1 MNSSSLLKA
10 LGATAAATVLTLV
23 GSTAASAG
31 SSPAPV
37 SPYIVGGG
45 QASEDYAFMASLHA
59 NGGFH
64 CGASL
69 VSPDVAV
76 TAAHCVEGAV
86 EYAVRVGSAHRSSGG
101 ETSTVGEVLVH
112 PEYDFAVLRLTEPV
126 QAQPITIADEAPAGT
141 PTRLLGWGQVTPER
155 GADEGSESLK
165 ELDTTLVDSGCTSI
179 SPQGE
184 LCVDS
189 PLDENGDPQGACYGD
204 SGGPA
209 IVRVADQWQ
218 LIGATSRG
226 GNDSLT
232 CAEAP
237 SIYTDVTALRDFVE
251 SALNN

>member
-1 MNSSSLLKA
+1 MNKSSLLKA
-10 LGATAAATVLTLV
+10 LGATTVATVLTLA

-31 SSPAPV
+31 SSPDPV

-59 NGGFH
+59 NGGFQ

-76 TAAHCVEGAV
+76 TAAHCVEDGA
-86 EYAVRVGSAHRSSGG
+86 EYTVRVGSADRSSGG
-101 ETSTVGEVLVH
+101 ETSAVDEVLTH
-112 PEYDFAVLRLTEPV
+112 PQYDFAVLRLAEPV
-126 QAQPITIADEAPAGT
+126 QAQPIAIAGEAPVGT

-165 ELDTTLVDSGCTSI
+165 ELDTTLVDSGCTGI
-179 SPQGE
+179 SPEGE

-209 IVRVADQWQ
+209 IVRAGDEWQ
-218 LIGATSRG
+218 LIGATSRS

-251 SALNN
+251 SALND

>member
-1 MNSSSLLKA
+1 MYKSSPLKT
-10 LGATAAATVLTLV
+10 LGATAAASVLILV

-31 SSPAPV
+31 STPGPV

-45 QASEDYAFMASLHA
+45 QASEEYAFMTSLHA
-59 NGGFH
+59 NDGFQ

-69 VSPDVAV
+69 VAPQLAV
-76 TAAHCVEGAV
+76 TAAHCVEDDA
-86 EYAVRVGSAHRSSGG
+86 EYTVRAGSADRSSGG
-101 ETSTVGEVLVH
+101 ETSAVEEVVVH

-126 QAQPITIADEAPAGT
+126 EAQPIAIADEAPVGT

-165 ELDTTLVDSGCTSI
+165 ELDTTLVDSGCTGI
-179 SPQGE
+179 SPAGE

-189 PLDENGDPQGACYGD
+189 PLDENGVPQGACYGD

-209 IVRVADQWQ
+209 IVRAGDEWQ

-226 GNDSLT
+226 GGDSLT

-251 SALNN
+251 SALNG